1 MITIEVVAPQDQ
13 GGEEISF
20 FKIEHDIQYD
30 QSSYASP
37 PDKDVAIISAT
48 SSESTFYT
56 ISSLSY
62 LNEYF
67 VQVSASN
74 SMGYGSATTSVPVYI
89 RPVASIPG
97 VPSDISATQGSQS
110 GRISITWSAPFIPA
124 HGTPCSGTYSN
135 PLPCGNNMGRGTEAD
150 GGSKIS
156 GYFIQYDTSSTF
168 NEEGGEEYVAVPES
182 TSAGTAYSH
191 ELIGLD
197 SNKSYYIRV
206 RAVNSKG
213 TGAYCGKATDTTTM
227 RCTGSDIVASP
238 AA

>member
-1 MITIEVVAPQDQ
+1 
-13 GGEEISF
+13 
-20 FKIEHDIQYD
+20 
-30 QSSYASP
+30 
-37 PDKDVAIISAT
+37 
-48 SSESTFYT
+48 
-56 ISSLSY
+56 
-62 LNEYF
+62 
-67 VQVSASN
+67 
-74 SMGYGSATTSVPVYI
+74 MG
-89 RPVASIPG
+89 
-97 VPSDISATQGSQS
+97 S

-213 TGAYCGKATDTTTM
+213 TGATVEKLRILQQC
-227 RCTGSDIVASP
+227 VAQVVTLSP
-238 AA
+238 RRQRNFQQ